1 MAIEASHVVLQIT
14 IKVQTNWNIDL
25 ERNENEEITREG
37 NMEGGEPFIL
47 SPPINKNKKEYV
59 KRTKN
64 STKPSN
70 NKEHTSKSKRTQH
83 KQSINQEKK
92 VDRTCQVVGA
102 S

>member
-1 MAIEASHVVLQIT
+1 MAIEASHEVLHIT

-25 ERNENEEITREG
+25 EGYENEEITREG
-37 NMEGGEPFIL
+37 NMEGGEPSVL
-47 SPPINKNKKEYV
+47 PPPINKNKKGYV
-59 KRTKN
+59 KRTKTL
-64 STKPSN
+64 SKPSN

-83 KQSINQEKK
+83 KQFVNQEKN